1 MRDHIALFR
10 MLIYVYSEG
19 VETIIRSVSKFRA
32 PWDWDPPYP
41 YLTHA
46 LTSGNS
52 KSQLRRRERQ
62 SARHLTR
69 LVRPREVRC
78 QAGAGA
84 DEQYIYD
91 SPLDYRKRKNKVV
104 HTKIL

>member
-1 MRDHIALFR
+1 

-52 KSQLRRRERQ
+52 KLHRSSIDRSAQLRRRERQ